1 MDRALFHSRRRVHLL
16 VGNCPGVRHRRLSG
30 HCPKIARSF
39 IRLVAK
45 ILLPED
51 WPLVLLIWGGTV
63 ALIAINV
70 MVTLMN

>member
-1 MDRALFHSRRRVHLL
+1 
-16 VGNCPGVRHRRLSG
+16 
-30 HCPKIARSF
+30 
-39 IRLVAK
+39 VAK

-63 ALIAINV
+63 VLIAINV

>member
-1 MDRALFHSRRRVHLL
+1 MDRALFHSRHLVHLL
-16 VGNCPGVRHRRLSG
+16 VGICPGVRHSRLSG
-30 HCPKIARSF
+30 HCPKIGRS

-51 WPLVLLIWGGTV
+51 WPFVLLIWGGTV
-63 ALIAINV
+63 VWIAINV